1 MCSVDTFSWLIKR
14 NEQWDP
20 RTVVLQMSLASQPRI
35 LVDWRHH
42 VSLELLFSL
51 QPYVPVFPAGLAI
64 LFTHYTGND
73 NHTITLAGDTCLALI
88 HIAQR
93 GGHSTHHPSEHF
105 LLPQHSPISGMVR
118 RSHYQLCPLTSVN
131 GNYTNCRSSVK
142 WQILARKT
150 VVRIPARTTYHYT
163 IKFSPALKDGS
174 LHTNSYGFWTFS
186 SHTNLLSFFTSPAKM
201 WQDLLIIMRSIWPT
215 HLDSPWFVQPYK
227 MW

>member
-163 IKFSPALKDGS
+163 IKFTPALEGRISTHQFIRVLNLFQPHKS
-174 LHTNSYGFWTFS
+174 PLLFHVSSQNVARS
-186 SHTNLLSFFTSPAKM
+186 SHHHAFYMTHSSRFS
-201 WQDLLIIMRSIWPT
+201 LICST
-215 HLDSPWFVQPYK
+215 L
-227 MW
+227 